1 MWEVFFHAEILCVC
15 ASTKTFL
22 NYIVMEMKKHYEEP
36 LVEVVNLCI
45 EGVICS
51 SGENMDSTEGEW

>member
-1 MWEVFFHAEILCVC
+1 MRKFCVC